1 MFISVRGREDW
12 EPGEAWESHRLVPPH
27 QAHHL
32 VHPGREAEIRRG
44 GNWDQAPGRV
54 AGIRLG
60 VGEIDQALSWEAQN
74 RAASPVHRATPDACF
89 APRATRW
96 SGSFPAPPSAAPS
109 RSRLDLAG

>member
-60 VGEIDQALSWEAQN
+60 VGEMDQALSWEAQN
-74 RAASPVHRATPDACF
+74 RAASLAFFSRAFLCISKSCCCLARSACTF
-89 APRATRW
+89 C
-96 SGSFPAPPSAAPS
+96 SF
-109 RSRLDLAG
+109 